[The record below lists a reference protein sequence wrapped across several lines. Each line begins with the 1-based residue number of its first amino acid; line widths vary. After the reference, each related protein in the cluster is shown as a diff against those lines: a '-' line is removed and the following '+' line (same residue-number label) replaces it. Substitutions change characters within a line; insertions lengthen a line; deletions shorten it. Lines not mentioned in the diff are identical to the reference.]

1 MLDAEEKT
9 GLSFQLLASSVDHSS
24 LALFPRG
31 IARGG
36 TGVKIVV
43 AIFPTAGRFGTK
55 ERLVVVKASS
65 HSGWELK
72 CRSAVNRQFHSVR
85 TRCSDG
91 VRFLYQPLE
100 TGLNYRL
107 KLGPFW

>member
-1 MLDAEEKT
+1 M
-9 GLSFQLLASSVDHSS
+9 
-24 LALFPRG
+24 
-31 IARGG
+31 
-36 TGVKIVV
+36 KIVV

-100 TGLNYRL
+100 TGLNLRL